1 MPVFFTDIQKCM
13 TPGVWL
19 NSFLTI
25 IFLVFPL
32 AMLVSCDVWL
42 SLLTK
47 THPEDQKNETN
58 LVIYGSLVGASFIF
72 LIIRAFSFYLV
83 SLRCSERL
91 HDKMV
96 AAVLQAPVVFFDSN
110 PVGRIMNR
118 FSKDISCMD
127 DVLPKTFLRAIQ
139 RTLLM
144 FTSILLPTVIN
155 PWLLFA
161 LTPIAVLAGVI
172 SRYYL
177 KTSRELQRLES
188 VSRSPVFSHFSETLD
203 GLDNSDEKKRK
214 RFRGWV
220 LQVLYSFLLSLLL
233 NNFDTCILNSSSLN
247 WVTPGLSSQST
258 GYSGR

>member
-161 LTPIAVLAGVI
+161 LTPIVVLAGVI

-203 GLDNSDEKKRK
+203 GLDTIRTRRKEKDFVDEF
-214 RFRGWV
+214 FRYFTHFFCLCCWIILIRVFWV
-220 LQVLYSFLLSLLL
+220 AQVW
-233 NNFDTCILNSSSLN
+233 TE
-247 WVTPGLSSQST
+247 
-258 GYSGR
+258 

>member
-1 MPVFFTDIQKCM
+1 
-13 TPGVWL
+13 
-19 NSFLTI
+19 
-25 IFLVFPL
+25 
-32 AMLVSCDVWL
+32 MLVSCDVWL

-72 LIIRAFSFYLV
+72 LIIRALSFYLV

-161 LTPIAVLAGVI
+161 VMPIAVLAGLV

-177 KTSRELQRLES
+177 KTSRELKRLES
-188 VSRSPVFSHFSETLD
+188 INRSPVYSHFSETLD
-203 GLDNSDEKKRK
+203 GLETIRTRNREGNFMDAFCRY
-214 RFRGWV
+214 V
-220 LQVLYSFLLSLLL
+220 TL
-233 NNFDTCILNSSSLN
+233 NA
-247 WVTPGLSSQST
+247 V
-258 GYSGR
+258 